1 LSVSV
6 DFYGIYRP
14 IVGGKTI
21 EFELEGRATIRDLL
35 EVVVARFPALRVE
48 LLDRDRQLY
57 PWIPLYVNGR
67 NPRLWAE
74 GLDRPIGAADVLSI
88 FSPISSGKINVE
100 EVNHLQGDETP

>member
-1 LSVSV
+1 V

-14 IVGGKTI
+14 IVGARSI
-21 EFELEGRATIRDLL
+21 EVDDGLAVRQVLAM
-35 EVVVARFPALRVE
+35 VVARFPALRDE
-48 LLDRDRQLY
+48 LLDRDGQLY

-100 EVNHLQGDETP
+100 EAGQSQGG